1 MQIHLVYAMNI
12 TRCWSYN
19 YEQKLTTSLVVMTQ
33 QGRQMLSLKLHK
45 SGIILK
51 DRITVNV
58 IRKVYN
64 KRI

>member
-1 MQIHLVYAMNI
+1 MQIHLVYVMNI

-33 QGRQMLSLKLHK
+33 QGRQMLNLELHK

-51 DRITVNV
+51 DKITVNV